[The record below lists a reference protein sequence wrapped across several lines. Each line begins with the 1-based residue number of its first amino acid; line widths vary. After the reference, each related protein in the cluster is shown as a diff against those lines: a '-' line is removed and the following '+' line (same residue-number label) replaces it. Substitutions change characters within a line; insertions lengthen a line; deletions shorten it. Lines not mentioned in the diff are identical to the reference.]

1 MSNTARKIGVSILTL
16 MQNAGMSCED
26 LAEKLNYS
34 YRDMC
39 RIFEG
44 ELMLPPSEIKKI
56 ADFFGITKR
65 ELLHYEVDNF
75 VSE

>member
-65 ELLHYEVDNF
+65 ELLHYEVGNF

>member
-1 MSNTARKIGVSILTL
+1 MSNTARKISVNIFML
-16 MQNAGMSCED
+16 MQNTRMSCED
-26 LAEKLNYS
+26 LAKKLNYS

-65 ELLHYEVDNF
+65 ELLHYEVGSF